1 MEKYAYEI
9 LSSTETP
16 QGPFWVQVSNG
27 RQIGLNLLAAL
38 NQLGSAG
45 WEMVG
50 TVDIARTSR
59 EEIFLKKRIP

>member
-9 LSSTETP
+9 LISTETP
-16 QGPFWVQVSNG
+16 QGPFWVQVGNG
-27 RQIGLNLLAAL
+27 QQHGLNLLAAL
-38 NQLGSAG
+38 NKLGSAG

-59 EEIFLKKRIP
+59 EEIFFMKKIA